1 MNFLINET
9 QLKFILENKDKS
21 NIEDSM
27 KILYSFTNDIVN
39 KAKKD
44 YKLNLKLLLTWG
56 ASVGGL
62 LMPLDEFIK
71 SGRFNLTD
79 NQKTLILIGIAC
91 SYFFD
96 NEKLLKSI
104 IIKIKEE
111 GIEKS
116 FKEVLIKSK
125 NLKESFYNFL
135 SSLDNTIGGMIDIIG
150 YSFLV
155 PIITDIQDM
164 VANTSNINETSLLI
178 TERLIA
184 SGVVIVGSKA
194 LSKIVKKIVKKFK

>member
-1 MNFLINET
+1 
-9 QLKFILENKDKS
+9 
-21 NIEDSM
+21 
-27 KILYSFTNDIVN
+27 
-39 KAKKD
+39 
-44 YKLNLKLLLTWG
+44 
-56 ASVGGL
+56 
-62 LMPLDEFIK
+62 MPLDEFIK